1 MNVVAKGIDVSQY
14 NGAIDFNKVKAN
26 GIDFVMLRCGTSYD
40 QVYNKDTQFD
50 KNYKNA
56 KAAGLLVGAY
66 FYTYAKTVDNAKR
79 DAKWCL
85 QMISGKTFDYPVA
98 LDIEDNSQ
106 SKLGMTTI
114 TNMIVAFCDIIA
126 EKYIPM
132 VYSMDSWFGSNIDTT
147 KITKYDVWVAN
158 WNEKVPTYYKGTYT
172 MFQYSSVG
180 RVSGISGNV
189 DLDYSYKDYSKV
201 SNNKSTTTKSAN
213 NYPYIV
219 DENGNFIDKKY
230 PNLFTPA
237 FITLGRKITSNGK
250 TITGLNGRDPR
261 YPVYGSEVIDGETF
275 PKLSITLPN
284 CTSYVTARWIQL
296 NNDTAVTKLNCNMGH
311 ANGWF
316 KKLKELGFDDGKVP
330 KLGAIACFDWF
341 PNGHV
346 AVVERIISDTQFYVA
361 ESNYREEWNR
371 KDEMERDDP
380 NFRRGVKVNTYST
393 DNVNLQ
399 GFIYFPYEFDDSG
412 IADHTEEQEEQ
423 VQVWQDLYSEP
434 IERTD
439 ATVRTVGYFNPTT
452 FKVGQTKS
460 DYDVAAVNYT
470 PVLNAIYNYNNLG
483 KTFASGSYGVEP
495 ANKGYTTDN
504 RYSENVVNV
513 EYNTNGC
520 AGVYKRQ
527 EVVNCLLNF
536 GLSRAQVA
544 GICGN
549 IYKESTYRPWSVE
562 GDYSRGTIDEK
573 NRSKVMDTIDN
584 VIDRKKTNPNT
595 WGIGL
600 LAWTSAPFEISMVA
614 YCEEVI
620 GVPWYNTIFGQL
632 QYFWKVQLNGYD
644 WKYKNYTIDSYS
656 RNKFD
661 KILKIIKAT
670 PNTLDG
676 AKNLCEQFMLI
687 YEVPNMQY
695 ADLSGRQAET
705 EFVFNH
711 IIPYQKKSEGDI
723 QKYTK

>member
-132 VYSMDSWFGSNIDTT
+132 VYSMDSWFGSNIDVT

-296 NNDTAVTKLNCNMGH
+296 NNNTAVTKLNCDMGN

-346 AVVERIISDTQFYVA
+346 AVVERIISDTKFYVA
-361 ESNYREEWNR
+361 ESNYKEEWNR
-371 KDEMERDDP
+371 KDEMKKDDS
-380 NFRRGVKVNTYST
+380 NFRRGVKVNAYST

-399 GFIYFPYEFDDSG
+399 GFIYFPYEFNDSG
-412 IADHTEEQEEQ
+412 TADHTEEQEEQ

-452 FKVGQTKS
+452 FKVEQTKS

-470 PVLNAIYNYNNLG
+470 PVLNAIYNYNNLSG
-483 KTFASGSYGVEP
+483 ASSSASSRTEP

-504 RYSENVVNV
+504 DYSENVVNI
-513 EYNTNGC
+513 EYNTDALKGN
-520 AGVYKRQ
+520 ATNKKYERQ
-527 EVVNCLLNF
+527 GIVNYLLNQGF
-536 GLSRAQVA
+536 NRAQVA

-549 IYKESTYRPWSVE
+549 IGVESWYRPWSVQGNLE
-562 GDYSRGTIDEK
+562 DKPKRNK
-573 NRSKVMDTIDN
+573 QWDTIDDT
-584 VIDRKKTNPNT
+584 IKRAGSA
-595 WGIGL
+595 GIGL
-600 LAWTSAPFEISMVA
+600 FGWTYTDLVISMVA
-614 YCEEVI
+614 YCEQVF
-620 GVPWYNTIFGQL
+620 GTPWYDTYIGQL
-632 QYFWKVQLNGYD
+632 KFFLEVQWGNST
-644 WKYKNYTIDSYS
+644 WKYLDYNPTDNSIKQVKTN
-656 RNKFD
+656 
-661 KILKIIKAT
+661 ILKC

-676 AKNLCEQFMLI
+676 ARQVCKIFMDGF
-687 YEVPNMQY
+687 ERPSVPHFS
-695 ADLSGRQAET
+695 DRIAET

-711 IIPYQKKSEGDI
+711 IIPYQKKSEGNI